1 MEIENFILKH
11 YHETGEWLPE
21 NQYRRKLVH
30 STPAQKKEIDQ
41 HVDRFFQ
48 DERDEHNKMP
58 KEDA

>member
-1 MEIENFILKH
+1 MKSIFTNEFI
-11 YHETGEWLPE
+11 
-21 NQYRRKLVH
+21 RKLHKSAHDRHKRLVH